1 MVTCL
6 CEVGLGC
13 GAFPWIGGAQQ
24 CGITKDGMSKGKI
37 DLCGVCHLRVKLT
50 QFCVC
55 SVVSD
60 LKVEV
65 PE

>member
-1 MVTCL
+1 MVS
-6 CEVGLGC
+6 
-13 GAFPWIGGAQQ
+13 